1 MKSWDD
7 FVVTGGEQPMMDA
20 KEKAWSWTILGVS
33 VVMMALVMVAL
44 G

>member
-7 FVVTGGEQPMMDA
+7 FVVTGGILPMMDA
-20 KEKAWSWTILGVS
+20 KEKTWSWAILGVS
-33 VVMMALVMVAL
+33 VVMMVLVMVAL